1 MSKIT
6 FEAFEGTGKVTPK
19 TFYKYNLK
27 GKGNIEN
34 VNKAINSVRYDL
46 SSNNKFKPVLKRGEQ
61 LVAIERLENIPQ
73 RDDVDII
80 FAGEEVLDVLENK
93 QIYEDLI
100 VYYINNAIRFTKVD
114 NMKKYRA
121 ANNRDIICNFILDR
135 AFKERIVKSK
145 KGFELKRRFKINPV
159 ITDDLGVI
167 LYVSCSAEFSYDKNI
182 YEMMKLGFNVI
193 GLDVKNTWSNINSSG
208 TIEEISDLKVNDPC
222 TLGQSLIDYYI
233 SRNQEYRVKNF
244 TEEDKNANVIIV
256 RAGKKTFNYIPHALS
271 PIITREYLSR
281 EDVSFSKEI
290 EQLVKMDMGYRYK
303 ILKNFIKDI
312 GPIKELNNMYFN
324 DKYID
329 DISKLGYKSGNL
341 VEPKLIGANGVI
353 KNKMQIFKNGFY
365 KMPQKKVCFG
375 VLYPEEYEE
384 ESKKAIRAIYDFAT
398 EGKYQSTDNKFIAN
412 NLMNIL

>member
-1 MSKIT
+1 MNKIT
-6 FEAFEGTGKVTPK
+6 FEAFEGIGKVTPK
-19 TFYKYNLK
+19 VFYKYNLK
-27 GKGNIEN
+27 GKSNIEN
-34 VNKAINSVRYDL
+34 VNKAINTVRYNL
-46 SSNNKFKPVLKRGEQ
+46 SSSNKFKPVLKRGEQ

-121 ANNRDIICNFILDR
+121 ANNRDITCNFILDR
-135 AFKERIVKSK
+135 ASKERIVKSK
-145 KGFELKRRFKINPV
+145 KGFELKRKFKITPV

-208 TIEEISDLKVNDPC
+208 TIEEISDLKVNEPC

-244 TEEDKNANVIIV
+244 TEEDKNA
-256 RAGKKTFNYIPHALS
+256 
-271 PIITREYLSR
+271 
-281 EDVSFSKEI
+281 SK
-290 EQLVKMDMGYRYK
+290 R
-303 ILKNFIKDI
+303 
-312 GPIKELNNMYFN
+312 
-324 DKYID
+324 
-329 DISKLGYKSGNL
+329 
-341 VEPKLIGANGVI
+341 
-353 KNKMQIFKNGFY
+353 
-365 KMPQKKVCFG
+365 
-375 VLYPEEYEE
+375 
-384 ESKKAIRAIYDFAT
+384 
-398 EGKYQSTDNKFIAN
+398 
-412 NLMNIL
+412 

>member
-6 FEAFEGTGKVTPK
+6 FEAFEGIGKVTPK

-34 VNKAINSVRYDL
+34 VNKAINTVRYNL

-121 ANNRDIICNFILDR
+121 ANNREVICNFILDR
-135 AFKERIVKSK
+135 ASKERIVKSK

-182 YEMMKLGFNVI
+182 A
-193 GLDVKNTWSNINSSG
+193 
-208 TIEEISDLKVNDPC
+208 SDRAKP
-222 TLGQSLIDYYI
+222 
-233 SRNQEYRVKNF
+233 SR
-244 TEEDKNANVIIV
+244 
-256 RAGKKTFNYIPHALS
+256 
-271 PIITREYLSR
+271 
-281 EDVSFSKEI
+281 
-290 EQLVKMDMGYRYK
+290 
-303 ILKNFIKDI
+303 
-312 GPIKELNNMYFN
+312 
-324 DKYID
+324 
-329 DISKLGYKSGNL
+329 
-341 VEPKLIGANGVI
+341 
-353 KNKMQIFKNGFY
+353 
-365 KMPQKKVCFG
+365 
-375 VLYPEEYEE
+375 
-384 ESKKAIRAIYDFAT
+384 
-398 EGKYQSTDNKFIAN
+398 
-412 NLMNIL
+412 